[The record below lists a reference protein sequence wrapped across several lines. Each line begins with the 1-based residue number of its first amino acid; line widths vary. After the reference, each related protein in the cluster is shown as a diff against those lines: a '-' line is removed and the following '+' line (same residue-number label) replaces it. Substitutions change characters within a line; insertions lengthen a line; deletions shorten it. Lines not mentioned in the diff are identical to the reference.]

1 MIELSLDPGA
11 YVSRALRGGQDSI
24 EDDLGYPG
32 GCLNLDRQDV
42 RLRREEHPQL
52 QLLGGHLV
60 GDGLCGLDEHFIGY
74 ALRLRSVNGHA
85 DGGEDIQVVSLR
97 RQGRLPAEGH
107 RGEMETHSLDNSSPC
122 ARTNVPLQEYSFLS
136 RARKGREKFS
146 CHFSRK

>member
-11 YVSRALRGGQDSI
+11 YVSRAFHGGQASI

-32 GCLNLDRQDV
+32 GCLNLDLQDV

-97 RQGRLPAEGH
+97 RQGRLPAEGDP
-107 RGEMETHSLDNSSPC
+107 RGIRTPPASYPFPR
-122 ARTNVPLQEYSFLS
+122 ARTNAPPPASS
-136 RARKGREKFS
+136 
-146 CHFSRK
+146 FSR